1 MARTSRILL
10 TAFVIAAM
18 AIGAL
23 VYLSVRD
30 RDSTTTAQP
39 DTGEAGR
46 WCARTATDSTR
57 CPTAR

>member
-39 DTGEAGR
+39 DTGEAIPQVSNRRGR
-46 WCARTATDSTR
+46 WRR
-57 CPTAR
+57 